1 MTIGLDGITA
11 SSGSQVANVAT
22 IKPEKWYKIRVTL
35 NNPLEEYNVVVTD
48 VETGK
53 EVGSLKE
60 AAWKASIP
68 EGVVGIKTTCWG
80 YIRGNT
86 YNYDMTNVTIARS
99 DAAFPVTE

>member
-1 MTIGLDGITA
+1 
-11 SSGSQVANVAT
+11 
-22 IKPEKWYKIRVTL
+22 
-35 NNPLEEYNVVVTD
+35 